1 MDITDAL
8 RANVTLMVNSPQD
21 VIVECL
27 AIERGASY
35 TFTTHQVEAADFDAL
50 TPLVTQVPRDF
61 HGLTRKKQDGP
72 VSATRISMINRLF
85 ERTKS
90 TLKLKPS
97 WSLLDLI
104 DPDMIP
110 QNADAMLILGQYVD
124 ALSSVRDSIQRRDMV
139 AHVRG
144 AQNREPNRMTL
155 EKLGHSV
162 VFAISGRV
170 SRQWRFP
177 TQ

>member
-1 MDITDAL
+1 
-8 RANVTLMVNSPQD
+8 
-21 VIVECL
+21 
-27 AIERGASY
+27 
-35 TFTTHQVEAADFDAL
+35 
-50 TPLVTQVPRDF
+50 VPRDF
-61 HGLTRKKQDGP
+61 QGLTRKKQDGP

-124 ALSSVRDSIQRRDMV
+124 ALSSVRDKYSE
-139 AHVRG
+139 AG
-144 AQNREPNRMTL
+144 YGGTCA
-155 EKLGHSV
+155 
-162 VFAISGRV
+162 
-170 SRQWRFP
+170 WR
-177 TQ
+177 TKS